1 MPDFTH
7 IHALE
12 DHRIHRVTFPQ
23 QRFDGIAVR
32 ELFEFSNTIADPQP
46 RLLVDTTGVT
56 MVPSG
61 AMGMLITIRKRF
73 MSTGG
78 QLHIALPDP
87 NIRTSFEL
95 ANMQRLLHLFASV
108 DEAMAAFKA

>member
-1 MPDFTH
+1 
-7 IHALE
+7 
-12 DHRIHRVTFPQ
+12 
-23 QRFDGIAVR
+23 
-32 ELFEFSNTIADPQP
+32 
-46 RLLVDTTGVT
+46 
-56 MVPSG
+56 
-61 AMGMLITIRKRF
+61 MLITIRKRF